1 MYATPELKIFHLEKI
16 AIKLFLVLSAMT
28 IFSGRDLS
36 VNAYN
41 NIILH
46 GYAEINNF
54 AEKEHENA
62 LFLSE
67 KQWENELQ
75 KKYKTFRPQKIT
87 NGIFYVRI
95 IKKINNR
102 KIKINVAEINRNINK
117 NLEIIPQL
125 AKNKLHAKTGIDKI
139 GEKTIIAVNGTYF
152 KQNTGTPLG
161 TLVINNEILTGPV
174 YERVA
179 FLIGENSFKLEKL
192 NFSGTMRAKKK
203 QIQIDNINQPRMS
216 KYHTIIYTD
225 KWGEKAPEYKL
236 PLTYISISNKKI
248 IKISD
253 KPLNIPRNGVV
264 IAGGSEY
271 LKGFKTG
278 QRVKI
283 NYKLS
288 GNYKNFKHIISGG
301 PFLIKDGKIFI
312 DTAEEKL
319 NAITGRNPRSAIG
332 YTDDNVLIIVTVDGR
347 KEGTDGV
354 TLQELAKIMKDLK
367 CTNAMNLDG
376 GSSTVMLVNGKTIGG
391 SNIKSAQISN
401 ALTVKIKDP
410 V

>member
-28 IFSGRDLS
+28 IFSGRNLS

-54 AEKEHENA
+54 AEKEHKNA

-75 KKYKTFRPQKIT
+75 KKYKNFKPQKIT
-87 NGIFYVRI
+87 NGIVYIRI
-95 IKKINNR
+95 NKKINNR

-125 AKNKLHAKTGIDKI
+125 ANNKLHAKTGIDKI
-139 GEKTIIAVNGTYF
+139 GENPVIAVNGTYF

-174 YERVA
+174 FERVA
-179 FLIGENSFKLEKL
+179 FLIGENSFSMERFG
-192 NFSGTMRAKKK
+192 FSGTMRAGKKE
-203 QIQIDNINQPRMS
+203 IQIDNINQPRMS
-216 KYHTIIYTD
+216 KYHTLIYTD

-236 PLTYISISNKKI
+236 PLTYISVSNKKI
-248 IKISD
+248 TRISD
-253 KPLNIPRNGVV
+253 KPLKIGKNEIIITGE
-264 IAGGSEY
+264 STK
-271 LKGFKTG
+271 LKGLKTG

-288 GNYKNFKHIISGG
+288 TNSEDFKHIISGG
-301 PFLIKDGKIFI
+301 PFLIKDGSIFI

-319 NAITGRNPRSAIG
+319 NSITGRNPRSAIG
-332 YTDDNVLIIVTVDGR
+332 YTNDNVLIIVTVDGR

-354 TLQELAKIMKDLK
+354 TLQELAKIMKDLE

-376 GSSTVMLVNGKTIGG
+376 GSSTVMLVNGKIISG

>member
-1 MYATPELKIFHLEKI
+1 MYAAPELKIFHLEKI

-95 IKKINNR
+95 NKKINNR

-117 NLEIIPQL
+117 NIEIIPQL
-125 AKNKLHAKTGIDKI
+125 ANNKLHAKTGIDKI
-139 GEKTIIAVNGTYF
+139 GEKPIIAVNGTYF

-179 FLIGENSFKLEKL
+179 FLIGENSFNIKKLS
-192 NFSGTMRAKKK
+192 FSGTMRAGKK

-216 KYHTIIYTD
+216 KYHTLIYTD

-301 PFLIKDGKIFI
+301 PFLIKDGNIFI

-319 NAITGRNPRSAIG
+319 NSITGRNPRSAIG

-354 TLQELAKIMKDLK
+354 TLQELAKIMKDLE

>member
-95 IKKINNR
+95 IKKINNK

-139 GEKTIIAVNGTYF
+139 GKKPIIAVNGTYF

-192 NFSGTMRAKKK
+192 SFSGTMQAGKK

-216 KYHTIIYTD
+216 KYHTLIYTD

-288 GNYKNFKHIISGG
+288 GNYENFKHIISGG